1 MHRAKSEM
9 NASTNFG
16 EPKRLMDETTAH
28 GEFISLVRVVALAQA
43 GEPAYEIAQRQR
55 TTDRVVMLLK
65 VAVRASSFI
74 HC

>member
-16 EPKRLMDETTAH
+16 EPKRLMDETTAR

-43 GEPAYEIAQRQR
+43 EANRPTRSRSGNARPIA
-55 TTDRVVMLLK
+55 
-65 VAVRASSFI
+65 S
-74 HC
+74 